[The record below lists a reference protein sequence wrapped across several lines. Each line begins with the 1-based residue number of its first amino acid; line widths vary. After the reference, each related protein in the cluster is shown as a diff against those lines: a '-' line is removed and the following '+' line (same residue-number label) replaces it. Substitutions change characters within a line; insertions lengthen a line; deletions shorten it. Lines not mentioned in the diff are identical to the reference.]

1 VLPSCH
7 VKHGLHAEN
16 MNNRFAIIGF
26 VLLILLGS
34 CENEMKEI
42 EAITN
47 ARQLPVQTSKQAH
60 YRVTEKGKITHELI
74 ATQLDQY
81 QGETDMMLASGG
93 FTVIFY
99 DSLAKENARLTAD
112 NGKYEESAKK
122 LTAWGHVQLYNVEN
136 ERLETEEL
144 IYLQD
149 SAKIFTNK
157 RVDIHT
163 SNGST
168 LHGMGMVSN
177 DSFTKYRI
185 LKPVGELTVDKNP

>member
-1 VLPSCH
+1 
-7 VKHGLHAEN
+7 
-16 MNNRFAIIGF
+16 MNNRTVILSA
-26 VLLILLGS
+26 LLISALCS
-34 CENEMKEI
+34 CENAMKEI

-47 ARQLPVQTSKQAH
+47 ARQLPVQTSIQAH
-60 YRVTEKGKITHELI
+60 YRVTEKGKLTHELI
-74 ATQLDQY
+74 AQQLDQY
-81 QGETDMMLASGG
+81 QGESDMLLASGG

-99 DSLAKENARLTAD
+99 DSLEREDARLIAD
-112 NGKYEESAKK
+112 NGKYEESIKK
-122 LTAWGHVQLYNVEN
+122 LTAWGHVQLYNVQN

-177 DSFTKYRI
+177 DSFTRYRI
-185 LKPVGELTVDKNP
+185 LKPVGELTVEQTPQTP

>member
-1 VLPSCH
+1 MIKVRLSLFI
-7 VKHGLHAEN
+7 VWSVFLA
-16 MNNRFAIIGF
+16 
-26 VLLILLGS
+26 S

-47 ARQLPVQTSKQAH
+47 ARQLPVQTSIQAH
-60 YRVTEKGKITHELI
+60 YRVTEKGKLTHELI
-74 ATQLDQY
+74 AAQLDQY
-81 QGETDMMLASGG
+81 QGDTDQLLASGG

-99 DSLAKENARLTAD
+99 DSLEKEDARLTAD
-112 NGKYEESAKK
+112 NGKYEEKAKK
-122 LTAWGHVQLYNVEN
+122 LTAWGHVQLFNLRN

-144 IYLQD
+144 IFLQD

-163 SNGST
+163 ANGSV

-185 LKPVGELTVDKNP
+185 LKPVGEITVNETPE